1 MPAGVIEIDLDKLV
15 WVGGAEGHLGQGAQ
29 GNVFKGRLRAGSK
42 AIAVAIKSVDV
53 NDAALREVSV
63 LAKLQHHFIAHLY
76 GIALSSDVG
85 REKMLVV
92 IEYCSLGDLGEGT
105 KLFVAD
111 PGSSSQ
117 EQRAAK
123 VLETLGGNRLA
134 LAGPALVIEARR
146 RLAEKLGGALGAGA
160 NEAFYRVAVA
170 VASALEYM
178 HAQSIIHGDM
188 KPSNVLLDAQGD
200 ARVAD
205 FGLSKSAA
213 AGSSMMTLTGM
224 GVGTPQYMPPEIIQG
239 GRVSSPGDVYSLIC
253 LFITIHTG
261 AVPFAGKGDNIAAI
275 FQAIVSGE
283 RPTFS
288 AGAPLGLVRLGVQSL
303 DADPKRR
310 PTARRVG
317 FELESLQRG
326 EEVFGAV
333 GGQALGPIAD
343 GSFRALLDTAGLGK
357 FAEKLEE
364 QGFEDGGDFQN
375 FSDAEL
381 DDVGRGA
388 GMGIAH
394 LKRFM
399 KLAQVQKE

>member
-1 MPAGVIEIDLDKLV
+1 MIEIDLDKLV

-134 LAGPALVIEARR
+134 LAGPALVIEARQ

-188 KPSNVLLDAQGD
+188 KPSNVLLYAQGD

-224 GVGTPQYMPPEIIQG
+224 GVGTPQYMPP
-239 GRVSSPGDVYSLIC
+239 
-253 LFITIHTG
+253 
-261 AVPFAGKGDNIAAI
+261 
-275 FQAIVSGE
+275 
-283 RPTFS
+283 
-288 AGAPLGLVRLGVQSL
+288 
-303 DADPKRR
+303 
-310 PTARRVG
+310 
-317 FELESLQRG
+317 
-326 EEVFGAV
+326 
-333 GGQALGPIAD
+333 
-343 GSFRALLDTAGLGK
+343 
-357 FAEKLEE
+357 
-364 QGFEDGGDFQN
+364 
-375 FSDAEL
+375 
-381 DDVGRGA
+381 
-388 GMGIAH
+388 
-394 LKRFM
+394 
-399 KLAQVQKE
+399 